1 MTAVISGTS
10 LGVHQHRDGQ
20 RECGVAVALYA
31 AVEGKGAPA
40 SEEDECEGKDRVKRI
55 ETVLESR
62 AGGPCSVAPGF
73 YTDRY
78 NRRCAYDVDGKWETE
93 GLKGPGRKGP

>member
-1 MTAVISGTS
+1 MLTQGRRHPNIHHMTAVISGTS
-10 LGVHQHRDGQ
+10 TEMDKGNVGLV
-20 RECGVAVALYA
+20 VALYA

-62 AGGPCSVAPGF
+62 AVWSLQCGSWVL
-73 YTDRY
+73 YR
-78 NRRCAYDVDGKWETE
+78 
-93 GLKGPGRKGP
+93 